1 MDDVNKGVGSDVSN
15 GFVVMSVKTWRVGD
29 VSKCVEGG

>member
-15 GFVVMSVKTWRVGD
+15 GFVVMSVNAWMVGD
-29 VSKCVEGG
+29 VCNGL